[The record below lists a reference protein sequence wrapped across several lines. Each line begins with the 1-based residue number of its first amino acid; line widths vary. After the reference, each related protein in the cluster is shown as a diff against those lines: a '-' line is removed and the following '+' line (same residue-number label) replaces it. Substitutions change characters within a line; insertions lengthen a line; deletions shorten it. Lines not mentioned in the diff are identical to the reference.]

1 MPQQLAAA
9 QTMTFVISLNG
20 KNVLYLATS
29 HRGKKIMLLAAFYVL
44 AITLIIMHYTG
55 WLARHNLEWLLY
67 IMALTVFP
75 AVIWL

>member
-1 MPQQLAAA
+1 
-9 QTMTFVISLNG
+9 
-20 KNVLYLATS
+20 
-29 HRGKKIMLLAAFYVL
+29 MLLAAFYVL

>member
-1 MPQQLAAA
+1 
-9 QTMTFVISLNG
+9 
-20 KNVLYLATS
+20 
-29 HRGKKIMLLAAFYVL
+29 MLLAAFYVL

-67 IMALTVFP
+67 ILALTVFP